1 MKTRWLAFTAA
12 ALAVGVAAA
21 GEPAKPKGPLAC
33 GPGGLDVTVALAYD
47 PNTGGPIAAT
57 LMDVGFGPPLAL
69 PATPQELRR
78 RVTSLLPPATAVRP
92 LSADGGRL
100 RVALTTTEQGI
111 QPAKAFRLRFDCT
124 AGAPIDRDKLSCS
137 TSEVVGASGQ
147 PLDDAI
153 AHEVRCQVDA
163 LDPVKR

>member
-21 GEPAKPKGPLAC
+21 GEPAKPKGPIAC
-33 GPGGLDVTVALAYD
+33 GPGGLEVTVALAYD
-47 PNTGGPIAAT
+47 PNAGGPIAGT
-57 LMDVGFGPPLAL
+57 LVDLGYEPPLAL
-69 PATPQELRR
+69 PQAPQELRR
-78 RVTSLLPPATAVRP
+78 RITSLLPAAGVRP
-92 LSADGGRL
+92 LSAERGRL

-111 QPAKAFRLRFDCT
+111 QPAKAFRMRFDCGT
-124 AGAPIDRDKLSCS
+124 GARIEREKLSCS

-153 AHEVRCQVDA
+153 AREVRCQVAA